1 MPTDKRPLEL
11 DDIYKTPVGDLFVL
25 SDQEF
30 DALIA
35 DAEATIQRF
44 ILIKKWLNGAKR
56 QKASRQPSKKLW
68 GWL

>member
-25 SDQEF
+25 SDQEL

-35 DAEATIQRF
+35 DAEATIQKCC
-44 ILIKKWLNGAKR
+44 LIKKWLNGAKHL
-56 QKASRQPSKKLW
+56 KAARQPSKKLW